1 LAAKTE
7 KKIEKPAYVKPE
19 IKTVITPKE
28 IRDIDQPCGF
38 HKRGKPR

>member
-1 LAAKTE
+1 MAAKIE

-19 IKTVITPKE
+19 MKTVTTPKE

-38 HKRGKPR
+38 YRRR